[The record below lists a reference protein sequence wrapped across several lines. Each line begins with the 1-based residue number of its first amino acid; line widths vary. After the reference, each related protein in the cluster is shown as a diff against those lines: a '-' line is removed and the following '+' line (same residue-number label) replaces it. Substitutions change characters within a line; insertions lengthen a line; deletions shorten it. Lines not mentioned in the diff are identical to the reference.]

1 MKKHPASY
9 YAGLSGLTL
18 PVAKYQFP
26 PQFQQASRLEYYASI
41 FNTIEI
47 NSSFYKVPQ
56 SKTVQKWS
64 DAVPD
69 GFKFTYK
76 MWKQVTHC
84 RGMHFEKQDV
94 ERFMHAISFAG
105 HKKGCLLIQLPP
117 GTGIESESSLSE
129 LLNTIVD
136 NDKDREW
143 ALALEFRNRSW
154 YEDRIFGLVDAAG
167 ATIVI
172 HDIPKSATPAID
184 LEPDFIYV
192 RFHGPTGNYR
202 GSYDEEILAEH
213 ASYIND
219 WIDDGKT
226 VYAYFNN
233 TAGDAYANCIAL
245 NRLVSSE

>member
-1 MKKHPASY
+1 LEKEQAKY

-26 PQFQQASRLEYYASI
+26 PEFQQSSRLEYYASI

-64 DAVPD
+64 AAVPD

-84 RGMHFEKQDV
+84 RGMQFEKPDV
-94 ERFMHAISFAG
+94 ERFMQSIAYAG
-105 HKKGCLLIQLPP
+105 EKKGCLLIQFPP
-117 GTGIESESSLSE
+117 GASIESENALKD
-129 LLNTIVD
+129 LLNTIVEI
-136 NDKDREW
+136 DKDRSW
-143 ALALEFRNRSW
+143 PLALEFRHRSW
-154 YEDRIFGLVDAAG
+154 YEDRIYDLVDSVG

-172 HDIPKSATPAID
+172 HDITKSATPVID
-184 LEPDFIYV
+184 LASAFIYV

-202 GSYDEEILAEH
+202 GSYDEEILSEH
-213 ASYIND
+213 ASYIRD
-219 WIDDGKT
+219 WIEEGKT

-245 NRLVSSE
+245 NKLID